1 MLFPSGNIVSALELD
16 HGELRAVELRSS
28 KSGPELLSWGRIS
41 LPPEALSKG
50 RILQPHIVA
59 ASLARLW
66 KENKF
71 KSREV
76 IVGVSSQDV
85 LVRFAS
91 FPPIP
96 LEKIRSMVR
105 FQTRDYLPISLD
117 DAVMDL
123 SVIRP
128 ATGAKDN
135 MQEVLL
141 VATPRTMI
149 QSILDA
155 VAQAGLKPR
164 DINVVSLALLQLL
177 PLNVNVNS
185 ISYNS
190 DSNEGVAAFL
200 DLANGSSNILVATA
214 AGIPRMARRLFT
226 GLQYAAELLRCS
238 LPAVLQQAAAASDS
252 AHPNPFNEWVDSL
265 AKDVRASI
273 SYYQGQ
279 AGAAPVERLILS
291 GRGARLAGIAHLLE
305 DIFGIPV
312 STAAPLKLMNSI
324 KGDREMLEK
333 EAVDY
338 AVSIALARGAAG
350 RS

>member
-1 MLFPSGNIVSALELD
+1 MLFAAGNIVSALDLD

-28 KSGPELLSWGRIS
+28 KSGLELLTWGRTP
-41 LPPEALSKG
+41 LPAEALSNG
-50 RILQPHIVA
+50 RILQPHVVA
-59 ASLARLW
+59 GSLERLW

-91 FPPIP
+91 FPRIP

-117 DAVMDL
+117 DAIMDL
-123 SVIRP
+123 SIIGP
-128 ATGAKDN
+128 AAEAKEH

-141 VATPRTMI
+141 VATPRIMI
-149 QSILDA
+149 QNILET

-164 DINVVSLALLQLL
+164 DINVASLSLLQLL
-177 PLNVNVNS
+177 PISINS
-185 ISYNS
+185 N
-190 DSNEGVAAFL
+190 DGVVAFL
-200 DLANGSSNILVATA
+200 DLANGSSNIFVATA
-214 AGIPRMARRLFT
+214 AGIPRLARRLFT
-226 GLQYAAELLRCS
+226 GLQYAAELMRCS
-238 LPAVLQQAAAASDS
+238 LPVVLQEAGAATDS
-252 AHPNPFNEWVDSL
+252 AHPAPYNEWVDSL
-265 AKDVRASI
+265 VKDVRSSI
-273 SYYQGQ
+273 SYYQAQ

-291 GRGARLAGIAHLLE
+291 GRGARLAGIACLLE

-312 STAAPLKLMNSI
+312 STVAPLQLINSI
-324 KGDREMLEK
+324 KRDRGALEK

-338 AVSIALARGAAG
+338 AVSIALACGAAG
-350 RS
+350 GS